1 MSHFFFC
8 TFSMGNSSCIS
19 FLGLG
24 VLIRTNLLDLLDR
37 DEYMA
42 VAQEDAV
49 LSLVHC
55 YTVFL
60 LKLYC
65 DI

>member
-1 MSHFFFC
+1 
-8 TFSMGNSSCIS
+8 MGNSSCIS

-24 VLIRTNLLDLLDR
+24 VLRANLLYLLDR
-37 DEYMA
+37 GEYMA
-42 VAQEDAV
+42 IAQEDAV

>member
-24 VLIRTNLLDLLDR
+24 VLRANLLYLLDR
-37 DEYMA
+37 GEYMA
-42 VAQEDAV
+42 IAQEDAV